1 MSYRQFTL
9 NQFCKQFSIQPKEI
23 PLFANIELPKMA
35 PNQHLL
41 TELEQSKR
49 IPYLTEKAKS
59 ELFVTPILKF
69 LTVYNQFQFSYFSG
83 YTLIADKKAGLNGEC
98 DFIFSTATNTKELT
112 TPIFNLVEAKNDN
125 IEHGLGQCAAQML
138 GARLFNQKNDS
149 AEITTIY
156 GCVTNSF
163 EWVFL
168 KLEDHTLFID
178 TERYYLGNLEQ
189 LLGILQFII
198 RQYKDLR

>member
-1 MSYRQFTL
+1 MAYRQFTL
-9 NQFCKQFSIQPKEI
+9 NSFCKKFGITPKELSI
-23 PLFANIELPKMA
+23 FEKIECPVVV
-35 PNQHLL
+35 PSQHLL

-69 LTVYNQFQFSYFSG
+69 LTVSNDFQFSYFSG
-83 YTLIADKKAGLNGEC
+83 YILAGDKKAGLNGEC

-125 IEHGLGQCAAQML
+125 IENGLGQCAAQML
-138 GARLFNQKNDS
+138 GARFFNQKNDG
-149 AEITTIY
+149 AHIQTIY

-168 KLEDHTLFID
+168 KLENNTIFID
-178 TERYYLGNLEQ
+178 IERYYLGNLSQ
-189 LLGILQFII
+189 LLGILQYII
-198 RQYKDLR
+198 SQYKKQI